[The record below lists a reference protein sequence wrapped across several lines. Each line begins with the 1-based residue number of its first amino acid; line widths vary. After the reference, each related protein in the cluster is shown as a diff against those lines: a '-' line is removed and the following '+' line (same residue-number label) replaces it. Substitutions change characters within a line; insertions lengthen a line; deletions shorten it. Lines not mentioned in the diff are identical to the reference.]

1 MKALALA
8 GLRHSRRRAGKSR
21 GFQLHSS
28 LAVPVLSPLQVTAPE
43 CLMTLRRALILGR
56 APFSRALWSG
66 VASSHGQSYLGCSG
80 HADDVAAPTPLPQL
94 ASSPCAVSDA
104 GWGHS
109 VFLGVD
115 GSVCVLGRPSDFR
128 NTLRAISQRAHAPAM
143 QRLTA
148 AITAFFFPTDVA
160 PKHFPARAGGDRW
173 VHVACA
179 HGAGT
184 ALLTADGAI
193 DAFGANAH
201 GQVGAG
207 VPDMAIHEPM
217 RVLAGWP
224 ADERVVSVALGL
236 EHALAATDRG
246 GVYAWG
252 KGARGALGFGVR
264 DNVLRPARVVGTHG
278 ALLSERIRAVEAG
291 AGASYAI
298 DAKGRAWVWGKM
310 MGSAISEKSGI
321 GGVQLQEDALE
332 PRLIE
337 FDDEREGGV
346 VAGSADVVAEME
358 GEEECVW
365 TTEPSHVPGAVV
377 ARADTPREP
386 IVIYDASSDAIVER
400 AQSRRRRLRAI
411 TAGQAHASL
420 LTDDGRLWMLGA
432 RGAGVEFDDSVGA
445 SRFPSL
451 ARGAMQ
457 TTPLEIEAGPLQG
470 HAVRA
475 LRSSL
480 HHSYAIT
487 ADGSVFRWGW
497 KGVVEP
503 WRPERLLRTE
513 EDCSRAARGGAWAGR
528 VKDVQFGYAHAVS
541 VL

>member
-1 MKALALA
+1 M
-8 GLRHSRRRAGKSR
+8 
-21 GFQLHSS
+21 
-28 LAVPVLSPLQVTAPE
+28 T
-43 CLMTLRRALILGR
+43 TLRCAVLLGRVPFTRALT
-56 APFSRALWSG
+56 G
-66 VASSHGQSYLGCSG
+66 VASSHGQSYLGCAG
-80 HADDVAAPTPLPQL
+80 HAHDVGSPTPLPQL
-94 ASSPCAVSDA
+94 ASTPCAVSDA

-109 VFLGVD
+109 VFLGAD
-115 GSVCVLGRPSDFR
+115 GSACVLGRPSDFR
-128 NTLRAISQRAHAPAM
+128 NTLRAISQRAHAPVV

-148 AITAFFFPTDVA
+148 AITAFLFPSDVA
-160 PKHFPARAGGDRW
+160 PKHFAARAGGDRW
-173 VHVACA
+173 VHVACG

-236 EHALAATDRG
+236 EHALAATDKG

-264 DNVLRPARVVGTHG
+264 DNVLRPARVVGDRG
-278 ALLSERIRAVEAG
+278 VFLSECIRAVEAG

-310 MGSAISEKSGI
+310 MGVGIGDKCGI
-321 GGVQLQEDALE
+321 GGVHLQEDALE

-337 FDDEREGGV
+337 FDDERGAGV
-346 VAGSADVVAEME
+346 VVPVAEGAAA
-358 GEEECVW
+358 GEDEEACAW
-365 TTEPSHVPGAVV
+365 TVVPAHVPTAAV

-386 IVIYDASSDAIVER
+386 VVIADARDGTADAR
-400 AQSRRRRLRAI
+400 ASPRRRRLRAVS
-411 TAGQAHASL
+411 AGQAHASL

-432 RGAGVEFDDSVGA
+432 RGSGVDFDDSLGDA
-445 SRFPSL
+445 RFAPL

-457 TTPLEIEAGPLQG
+457 VAPLEIEPGPLLG
-470 HAVRA
+470 LAVRA

-487 ADGSVFRWGW
+487 TDGRVFRWGW
-497 KGVVEP
+497 KGIVEP

-513 EDCSRAARGGAWAGR
+513 EDCARAAPGGTAWAGR